1 MDLGLKEGDVEYAI
15 ECFKKTFTTSAGKNC
30 DWFLKIVNAVRRLKK
45 RGTNVTD
52 VLLREGTAPLVGIV
66 KDFYFVDEL
75 NEIRVSKEEIREF
88 VRILLEKSER
98 GMDFVD
104 FSVGKRKSIDFSMSM
119 YGCGIF
125 RINYSQDVNGDTLNV
140 RVLDFELPDFDD
152 LKFPE
157 MYHRFFKQ
165 KLLMTGK
172 INVKGR
178 ELIKRRISRG
188 GLILHAGET
197 GSGKTT
203 SIASELKFLTE
214 NTDGIIITYEDPVE
228 YRFIPTLYPRVRQ
241 IEIYRHI
248 YPEEIF
254 RHFLRNS
261 PSVGM
266 IGEIRTRE
274 EYFNVLNLAGRGHL
288 VITTLHAR
296 NVVESLY
303 SFLNVVGNENR
314 DLFFGVLRAVV
325 CHKLYLN
332 KVGTIVP
339 FYEILIIDGTVR
351 SVFLKD
357 SDFNFAK
364 INNYLYKEY
373 KESLV
378 NKGVFYSFEHCLMDR
393 IREEL
398 VISEEEK
405 AYLKNWIES
414 EY

>member
-1 MDLGLKEGDVEYAI
+1 
-15 ECFKKTFTTSAGKNC
+15 
-30 DWFLKIVNAVRRLKK
+30 
-45 RGTNVTD
+45 
-52 VLLREGTAPLVGIV
+52 
-66 KDFYFVDEL
+66 
-75 NEIRVSKEEIREF
+75 
-88 VRILLEKSER
+88 
-98 GMDFVD
+98 
-104 FSVGKRKSIDFSMSM
+104 
-119 YGCGIF
+119 
-125 RINYSQDVNGDTLNV
+125 
-140 RVLDFELPDFDD
+140 
-152 LKFPE
+152 
-157 MYHRFFKQ
+157 
-165 KLLMTGK
+165 MTGK

-178 ELIKRRISRG
+178 ELIKRRISSG

-296 NVVESLY
+296 NVVEALY